1 VGRKRRILVTG
12 VARWWGALVVQRLVE
27 DPDVAEV
34 IGIDIRE
41 PRYDLGR
48 ADYLKLDIRHSLIG
62 KLVRAVGIDTVV
74 HTLTRIDSFDMDP
87 ARAHEMNVIG
97 TLNLLA
103 GCAGE
108 GSPVRRFV
116 LKSSG
121 HVYGSRFD
129 LPTGLRED
137 QRLDS
142 NSRHQFVRDIVEV
155 ESYVSDF
162 AVRNPNI
169 TILAL
174 RFSNSVNPDEPQP
187 LARYLDL
194 EVVPTVIGYDPP
206 IQLVH
211 RDDCIEAM
219 VLATKRGPGGAYN
232 IAPPG
237 NEPLSTLLDSGGKL
251 HAPLL
256 PPFGL
261 GIAAFAIRKAGIA
274 FLSPQLLDLLRWG
287 RTLSTAKAARELGF
301 RAARDTRAAFEDFI
315 QQRRVLRYEPD
326 RHAYQYEK
334 ELEDFIHTREVA
346 SANGE
351 GDTNGALVEEST
363 ESGARSRRRPR
374 PRSAPHRSRS

>member
-1 VGRKRRILVTG
+1 M
-12 VARWWGALVVQRLVE
+12 VQRLVE

-41 PRYDLGR
+41 PRHDLGR

-103 GCAGE
+103 GCAGT

-137 QRLDS
+137 HRLDS

-174 RFSNSVNPDEPQP
+174 RFSNSLNPDEPQP
-187 LARYLDL
+187 LAKTGRRLL
-194 EVVPTVIGYDPP
+194 REK
-206 IQLVH
+206 
-211 RDDCIEAM
+211 AM

-232 IAPPG
+232 IAPAG
-237 NEPLSTLLDSGGKL
+237 NEPLSTLLDSAGKL

-256 PPFGL
+256 PPMGL
-261 GIAAFAIRKAGIA
+261 GLAAFAIRQAGIA

-287 RTLSTAKAARELGF
+287 RTLSTTKAARELGF

-315 QQRRVLRYEPD
+315 QHRRVLRYEPD
-326 RHAYQYEK
+326 HRVYQYEK
-334 ELEDFIHTREVA
+334 ELEDFIHSRQVA
-346 SANGE
+346 SSNGE
-351 GDTNGALVEEST
+351 GEVDGALVESEP
-363 ESGARSRRRPR
+363 EAKPRRRPR
-374 PRSAPHRSRS
+374 PPQAPHRSRS

>member
-1 VGRKRRILVTG
+1 MKSRKRRILVTG
-12 VARWWGALVVQRLVE
+12 VARWWGALLVQRLVE

-62 KLVRAVGIDTVV
+62 KLVRSVGIDTVV

-87 ARAHEMNVIG
+87 RRAHEMNVIG

-121 HVYGSRFD
+121 HVYGSHFD
-129 LPTGLRED
+129 LPLNLRED
-137 QRLDS
+137 HRLDS

-162 AVRNPNI
+162 ALRNPGI
-169 TILAL
+169 AIVVL
-174 RFSNSVNPDEPQP
+174 RICNSLNPQEPQP

-194 EVVPTVIGYDPP
+194 EVVPTVAGYDPP
-206 IQLVH
+206 LQLIH
-211 RDDCIEAM
+211 RDDAVKAIA
-219 VLATKRGPGGAYN
+219 LATMRGPAGAYN
-232 IAPPG
+232 IAPSG
-237 NEPLSTLLDSGGKL
+237 AEPLSKLLDAVGKL

-256 PPFGL
+256 PPIGL
-261 GIAAFAIRKAGIA
+261 ELAAFGIRKLGVA

-287 RTLSTAKAARELGF
+287 RSLSTAKAARELGF
-301 RAARDTRAAFEDFI
+301 RASRDTRAAFEDFI

-326 RHAYQYEK
+326 PHAYQYEK
-334 ELEDFIHTREVA
+334 ELEDFIHSRQPQSE
-346 SANGE
+346 NGE
-351 GDTNGALVEEST
+351 SESNGST
-363 ESGARSRRRPR
+363 PGHAQRRAARSRPR
-374 PRSAPHRSRS
+374 PRRSQSLPH

>member
-1 VGRKRRILVTG
+1 MPGKKRRILVTG
-12 VARWWGALVVQRLVE
+12 VARWWGALLVQRLVE

-62 KLVRAVGIDTVV
+62 KLVRSVGIDTVV

-87 ARAHEMNVIG
+87 SRAHEMNVIG

-103 GCAGE
+103 GCAG
-108 GSPVRRFV
+108 GDSPVRRFV

-121 HVYGSRFD
+121 HVYGSSVD
-129 LPTGLRED
+129 LSPNIRED
-137 QRLDS
+137 HRLDS

-162 AVRNPNI
+162 ANRNPSI
-169 TILAL
+169 DILVM
-174 RFSNSVNPDEPQP
+174 RFCNGLNPEEPQP

-194 EVVPTVIGYDPP
+194 EIVPTVAGYDPDL
-206 IQLVH
+206 QLIH

-219 VLATKRGPGGAYN
+219 TLATKRGPAGAYN
-232 IAPPG
+232 VAPAG
-237 NEPLSTLLDSGGKL
+237 SEPLSSLLDGAGKL
-251 HAPLL
+251 HLPLV
-256 PPFGL
+256 PPV
-261 GIAAFAIRKAGIA
+261 GIQLAAYAMRRSGVA

-287 RTLSTAKAARELGF
+287 RSLATAKAARLLGF
-301 RAARDTRAAFEDFI
+301 RAKRDTRTAFDDFI
-315 QQRRVLRYEPD
+315 QQRRVLRYQPD

-334 ELEDFIHTREVA
+334 ELEDFIHSRQPAPVNGN
-346 SANGE
+346 SSNGE
-351 GDTNGALVEEST
+351 SVEVE
-363 ESGARSRRRPR
+363 ARAPRRPR
-374 PRSAPHRSRS
+374 RSRSLPR

>member
-1 VGRKRRILVTG
+1 MANKKRRVLVTG

-62 KLVRAVGIDTVV
+62 KPARPAGIDAGA
-74 HTLTRIDSFDMDP
+74 HPLTRINPFDMAP
-87 ARAHEMNVIG
+87 ARAHERNVIG

-103 GCAGE
+103 GCAGT

-137 QRLDS
+137 HRLDS

-174 RFSNSVNPDEPQP
+174 RFSNSLNPDEPQP

-206 IQLVH
+206 LQLIH
-211 RDDCIEAM
+211 RDDAIEAM

-232 IAPPG
+232 IAPAG
-237 NEPLSTLLDSGGKL
+237 HEPLSTLLDSAGKL
-251 HAPLL
+251 HAPWL
-256 PPFGL
+256 PPMGL
-261 GIAAFAIRKAGIA
+261 GLAAFAIRQAGIA

-287 RTLSTAKAARELGF
+287 RTLSTTKAARELGF

-315 QQRRVLRYEPD
+315 QHRRVLRYEPD
-326 RHAYQYEK
+326 HRVYQYEK
-334 ELEDFIHTREVA
+334 ELEDFIHSRQVA
-346 SANGE
+346 SSNGE
-351 GDTNGALVEEST
+351 GEVEGALVESEP
-363 ESGARSRRRPR
+363 EAKPRRRPR
-374 PRSAPHRSRS
+374 PPQAPHRSRS